1 MAFGKRGQ
9 PAPQTA
15 PAHGG
20 ERALDPVERELVAAL
35 RDSSGSSPD
44 LAAGCRVP
52 TSYGALLAAILAVV
66 VVEMAFIMTGRN
78 QLGSETAELAGKMA
92 AISGRRLEGLTTLA
106 LMASV
111 WSGAR
116 AVGMFALP
124 AHFVLRRF
132 ALTSVVDYALGACA
146 CSALFLAASSLFG
159 VAADPLDWTIGLAGG
174 LAAGAVYRLVAGQRA
189 L

>member
-15 PAHGG
+15 PAQGG
-20 ERALDPVERELVAAL
+20 GPTLDSVHTELVTVMRESRA
-35 RDSSGSSPD
+35 SGPD
-44 LAAGCRVP
+44 TAPGCRVP
-52 TSYGALLAAILAVV
+52 TSYGALLAASLAVV
-66 VVEMAFIMTGRN
+66 VVEMAFIMTGRSH
-78 QLGSETAELAGKMA
+78 LGSETAELAGRMA
-92 AISGRRLEGLTTLA
+92 AISGRRFEGLTTLA

-132 ALTSVVDYALGACA
+132 ALTSVADYALGASA

-159 VAADPLDWTIGLAGG
+159 AAASPLEWTISLAGG